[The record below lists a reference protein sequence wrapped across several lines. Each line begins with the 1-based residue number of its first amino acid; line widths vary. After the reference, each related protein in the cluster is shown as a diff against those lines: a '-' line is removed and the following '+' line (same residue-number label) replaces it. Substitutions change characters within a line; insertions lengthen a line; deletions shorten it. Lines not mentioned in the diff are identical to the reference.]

1 MADSVYFLFIF
12 LFGRNDI
19 DRGRGESSDND
30 GCQNITCEKYIYWYI
45 RRNTQ
50 SLWTFLAINQDCND
64 WRIRFLLSVH
74 RLY

>member
-30 GCQNITCEKYIYWYI
+30 GCQNITCEKYIY
-45 RRNTQ
+45 
-50 SLWTFLAINQDCND
+50 
-64 WRIRFLLSVH
+64 
-74 RLY
+74 